1 MSFQNI
7 YLKEKNRE
15 YHNKRRIISLNGEE
29 IGFKLVHGNRKDVV
43 DTISNKE
50 QVFDNM
56 ENRMKFRDICKQ
68 YNLFFNKKLR
78 IYDKKYLNDLADILD
93 TNHKDYI
100 KERKLI
106 ESQKNM
112 RLHHSNKSIKNVKTL
127 NTIETS
133 SSVNIKKKNNF
144 NTNFKTNKKFKKIND
159 IPTEETI
166 KNTLN
171 DVHNIK
177 KEKTEK
183 LSKRLKIKKI
193 KSQSYLFSSISSNK
207 NYKKIERNDKYC
219 KIYLNKISKKHLN
232 SDLNQNY
239 ISLFRKSEKNKMLKL
254 NKKNN
259 SSYFSHSNFN
269 NKHSSYFEEEIKE
282 KSYVCKK
289 IRNEKLFPLGRN
301 IKTIEII
308 QKKPILFQK
317 PFSILGEFYISHKL
331 N

>member
-1 MSFQNI
+1 MKQV
-7 YLKEKNRE
+7 LLL
-15 YHNKRRIISLNGEE
+15 IS
-29 IGFKLVHGNRKDVV
+29 
-43 DTISNKE
+43 
-50 QVFDNM
+50 
-56 ENRMKFRDICKQ
+56 
-68 YNLFFNKKLR
+68 
-78 IYDKKYLNDLADILD
+78 
-93 TNHKDYI
+93 
-100 KERKLI
+100 
-106 ESQKNM
+106 
-112 RLHHSNKSIKNVKTL
+112 
-127 NTIETS
+127 
-133 SSVNIKKKNNF
+133 KKKNNF
-144 NTNFKTNKKFKKIND
+144 NTNFKTNKKIKKIND

-171 DVHNIK
+171 YVQNIK

-183 LSKRLKIKKI
+183 LSKRFTIKKI

-219 KIYLNKISKKHLN
+219 KFYLNKISKKPLN

-254 NKKNN
+254 NKRNN
-259 SSYFSHSNFN
+259 SSYFSHFNFN

-308 QKKPILFQK
+308 EKKPILFQK
-317 PFSILGEFYISHKL
+317 PFSILGEFYIRHKL

>member
-112 RLHHSNKSIKNVKTL
+112 RLHHSNKNIKNVKTL

-133 SSVNIKKKNNF
+133 SSVNIKKK
-144 NTNFKTNKKFKKIND
+144 
-159 IPTEETI
+159 TI
-166 KNTLN
+166 LIQILKQ
-171 DVHNIK
+171 IK
-177 KEKTEK
+177 K
-183 LSKRLKIKKI
+183 LKK
-193 KSQSYLFSSISSNK
+193 
-207 NYKKIERNDKYC
+207 
-219 KIYLNKISKKHLN
+219 
-232 SDLNQNY
+232 
-239 ISLFRKSEKNKMLKL
+239 
-254 NKKNN
+254 
-259 SSYFSHSNFN
+259 
-269 NKHSSYFEEEIKE
+269 
-282 KSYVCKK
+282 
-289 IRNEKLFPLGRN
+289 
-301 IKTIEII
+301 
-308 QKKPILFQK
+308 
-317 PFSILGEFYISHKL
+317 
-331 N
+331 

>member
-112 RLHHSNKSIKNVKTL
+112 RLHHSNKNIKNVKTL

-144 NTNFKTNKKFKKIND
+144 NTNFKTNKKIKKIND

-171 DVHNIK
+171 DVQNIK

-193 KSQSYLFSSISSNK
+193 KSQSYLFSSSSNK

-219 KIYLNKISKKHLN
+219 KIYLNTISKKPLN

-269 NKHSSYFEEEIKE
+269 NKHCSYFEEEIKE
-282 KSYVCKK
+282 KSYVYKK

-308 QKKPILFQK
+308 EKKPILFQK
-317 PFSILGEFYISHKL
+317 PFSILGEFYIRHKL

>member
-112 RLHHSNKSIKNVKTL
+112 RLHHSNKNIKNVKTL

-144 NTNFKTNKKFKKIND
+144 NTNFKTNKKIKKIND

-171 DVHNIK
+171 NVQNIK
-177 KEKTEK
+177 KEKTDK

-219 KIYLNKISKKHLN
+219 KFYLNKISKKPLN

-317 PFSILGEFYISHKL
+317 PFSILGEFYIRHKL

>member
-1 MSFQNI
+1 MSFQNL
-7 YLKEKNRE
+7 YLKEKNKE
-15 YHNKRRIISLNGEE
+15 YHNKRRIISLNGDE

-93 TNHKDYI
+93 TNHKDYL

-112 RLHHSNKSIKNVKTL
+112 RLHHSNKNIKNIKPL

-133 SSVNIKKKNNF
+133 YSLNNKKKNNF
-144 NTNFKTNKKFKKIND
+144 NKSFKLNKRIKKINY
-159 IPTEETI
+159 IQTEENI

-171 DVHNIK
+171 DEENIK
-177 KEKTEK
+177 KEKTDK
-183 LSKRLKIKKI
+183 LSKGMKIKKI
-193 KSQSYLFSSISSNK
+193 KSQSFLFSSNSTNK
-207 NYKKIERNDKYC
+207 NYKKIERNNKHWKY
-219 KIYLNKISKKHLN
+219 YLNKISKEPLK
-232 SDLNQNY
+232 SDVNQKN
-239 ISLFRKSEKNKMLKL
+239 ISPYRKSEKNEKLIL
-254 NKKNN
+254 NKRNYSSCYSHPNIINKY
-259 SSYFSHSNFN
+259 SSYFD
-269 NKHSSYFEEEIKE
+269 EEIKE
-282 KSYVCKK
+282 KSYICKK
-289 IRNEKLFPLGRN
+289 IRNEKLFPFGGN

-308 QKKPILFQK
+308 KKKPILFQK
-317 PFSILGEFYISHKL
+317 PFSILGEFYNRHKL
-331 N
+331 K